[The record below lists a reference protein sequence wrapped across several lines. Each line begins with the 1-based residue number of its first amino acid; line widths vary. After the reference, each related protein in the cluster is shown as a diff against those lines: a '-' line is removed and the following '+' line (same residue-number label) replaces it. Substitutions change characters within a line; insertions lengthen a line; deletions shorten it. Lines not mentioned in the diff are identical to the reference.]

1 MREDAN
7 LWTKIPLT
15 IIAIAIIIIIIIIII
30 ITFIVFFWGGEWNI
44 NFINIVTKIRKR
56 EDKK

>member
-30 ITFIVFFWGGEWNI
+30 TFIVFFGGGNGTLI
-44 NFINIVTKIRKR
+44 SLISLQK
-56 EDKK
+56 